1 MAYYS
6 LLEDLGLLGV
16 AFLHVFR
23 WRLKLMQDLTS
34 KCSYKVKELYIVY
47 EQSFHTLVEIVL
59 SPMMLF
65 VMIHPSIRRQTF
77 LIIHEL
83 PIEM

>member
-47 EQSFHTLVEIVL
+47 E
-59 SPMMLF
+59 
-65 VMIHPSIRRQTF
+65 
-77 LIIHEL
+77 
-83 PIEM
+83 